1 MSSKN
6 VIALF
11 GLYIII
17 GLTLFFI
24 ESRFEQTNIQTIG
37 IGIACI
43 ATVFFIFTLG
53 EIILTKYVRKKN
65 QSYLSSVIIGTK
77 SVRLLF
83 TLLAVAVYGMLKVP
97 ELIPFC
103 INIFTF
109 YIVTLIYTTA
119 FNLLRNKP

>member
-24 ESRFEQTNIQTIG
+24 ESRFEQTSIQTIG

-43 ATVFFIFTLG
+43 ATVFLIFTLG

-119 FNLLRNKP
+119 FNLLKNKP

>member
-11 GLYIII
+11 CLYIII

-24 ESRFEQTNIQTIG
+24 ESRFEQTSIQTIG

-65 QSYLSSVIIGTK
+65 RSYLSSVIIGTK

-119 FNLLRNKP
+119 FNLLKNKP

>member
-24 ESRFEQTNIQTIG
+24 ESRFEQTSIQTIG
-37 IGIACI
+37 IGIVCI

-77 SVRLLF
+77 SFRLLF
-83 TLLAVAVYGMLKVP
+83 TLFAVAVYGMLKVP

-119 FNLLRNKP
+119 FNLLKNKP